1 MLLTETEIKN
11 IIEEEIITILIEEGF
26 LQDLGKKAGKAM
38 LPLAMAA
45 GLSGMAGTAQAS
57 PNLQSTE
64 TPIAQVALSPT
75 SQKISKELKK
85 LGQDVS
91 PDDVNELGRLVDKL
105 DNPDS
110 RLISVLVRAIDSSL
124 KAGKNKDATIANV
137 IAPVQRKLRAA
148 VSGPKMKILN
158 AVAGYGMKPGKE
170 TANEL
175 GDAIVAAVEG
185 GNISKA
191 DGMKIFD
198 LAKDPAGN
206 MDKIQALLGLQN

>member
-1 MLLTETEIKN
+1 MLLTEQEIRN

-57 PNLQSTE
+57 PSLQSTE

-85 LGQDVS
+85 LGQNVS
-91 PDDVNELGRLVDKL
+91 PDDVNELGQLVDKL
-105 DNPDS
+105 DSSDS
-110 RLISVLVRAIDSSL
+110 RLISALAKAIDSSL
-124 KAGKNKDATIANV
+124 KMGKDKDAAIAR
-137 IAPVQRKLRAA
+137 VQKKLNAA
-148 VSGPKMKILN
+148 VNGPKMKILS

-206 MDKIQALLGLQN
+206 LDKIQALLGLQN

>member
-1 MLLTETEIKN
+1 MLLTEREIKN

-85 LGQDVS
+85 LGQNVS

-105 DNPDS
+105 DSSDS
-110 RLISVLVRAIDSSL
+110 RLISALAKAIDSSL
-124 KAGKNKDATIANV
+124 KMGKDKDAAIAR
-137 IAPVQRKLRAA
+137 VQKKLNAA
-148 VSGPKMKILN
+148 VNGPKMKILN
-158 AVAGYGMKPGKE
+158 AVAGLLDGGTE
-170 TANEL
+170 AEANEL
-175 GDAIVAAVEG
+175 GDAIDTAIEG

-191 DGMKIFD
+191 DGMKIYH

-206 MDKIQALLGLQN
+206 LDKIQALLGLQN

>member
-1 MLLTETEIKN
+1 MLLTEREIKN

-85 LGQDVS
+85 LGQNLS

-105 DNPDS
+105 DSSDS
-110 RLISVLVRAIDSSL
+110 RLISALAKAIDSSL
-124 KAGKNKDATIANV
+124 KMGKDKDAAIAR
-137 IAPVQRKLRAA
+137 VQKKLNAA
-148 VSGPKMKILN
+148 VNGPKMKILN
-158 AVAGYGMKPGKE
+158 AVLGYGTKPGRE

-175 GDAIVAAVEG
+175 GDAIVAAVKG

-206 MDKIQALLGLQN
+206 LDKIQVLLGLQN

>member
-1 MLLTETEIKN
+1 MLLTEREIKN

-85 LGQDVS
+85 LGQNVS
-91 PDDVNELGRLVDKL
+91 PDDVNELGQLVDKL
-105 DNPDS
+105 DSSDS
-110 RLISVLVRAIDSSL
+110 RLISALVRAIDSSL
-124 KAGKNKDATIANV
+124 KRGKDKDAAIAR
-137 IAPVQRKLRAA
+137 VQKKLNAA
-148 VSGPKMKILN
+148 VNGPKMKILN
-158 AVAGYGMKPGKE
+158 AVLGYGMKPGRE

-175 GDAIVAAVEG
+175 GDAIVAAVKG

-206 MDKIQALLGLQN
+206 LDKIQALLGLQN

>member
-1 MLLTETEIKN
+1 MLLTEREIKN

-64 TPIAQVALSPT
+64 TPIVQVALSPT

-85 LGQDVS
+85 LGQNVS

-105 DNPDS
+105 DSSDS
-110 RLISVLVRAIDSSL
+110 RLISALARAIDSSL
-124 KAGKNKDATIANV
+124 KMGKDKYAAIARV
-137 IAPVQRKLRAA
+137 KKKLNAA
-148 VSGPKMKILN
+148 VNGPKMKILN
-158 AVAGYGMKPGKE
+158 AVAGLLDGGTE
-170 TANEL
+170 AEANEL
-175 GDAIVAAVEG
+175 GDAIDAAIEG

-191 DGMKIFD
+191 DGMKIYRLA

-206 MDKIQALLGLQN
+206 LNKIQALLGLQN

>member
-1 MLLTETEIKN
+1 MLLTEREIKN

-64 TPIAQVALSPT
+64 TPIVQVALSPT

-85 LGQDVS
+85 LGQNVS
-91 PDDVNELGRLVDKL
+91 PDDVNELGQLVDKL
-105 DNPDS
+105 DSSDS
-110 RLISVLVRAIDSSL
+110 RLISALAKAIDSSL
-124 KAGKNKDATIANV
+124 KMGKDKDAAIAR
-137 IAPVQRKLRAA
+137 VQKKLNAA
-148 VSGPKMKILN
+148 VNGPKMKILN
-158 AVAGYGMKPGKE
+158 AVLGYGTKPGRE

-175 GDAIVAAVEG
+175 GGAIVAAVKG

-206 MDKIQALLGLQN
+206 LDKIQVLLGLQN

>member
-1 MLLTETEIKN
+1 MLLTEREIRN

-85 LGQDVS
+85 LGQNVS
-91 PDDVNELGRLVDKL
+91 SDDVNELGQLVDKL
-105 DNPDS
+105 DSSDS
-110 RLISVLVRAIDSSL
+110 RLISAIARAIDSSL
-124 KAGKNKDATIANV
+124 KMGKDKNAAIARV
-137 IAPVQRKLRAA
+137 KKKLNAA
-148 VSGPKMKILN
+148 VNGPKMKILN
-158 AVAGYGMKPGKE
+158 AVAGLLDGGTE
-170 TANEL
+170 AEANEL
-175 GDAIVAAVEG
+175 GDAIDAAVEG

-191 DGMKIFD
+191 DGMKIYR

-206 MDKIQALLGLQN
+206 LDKIQALLGLQN

>member
-1 MLLTETEIKN
+1 MLLTEQEIRN
-11 IIEEEIITILIEEGF
+11 IIKEEIITVLIEEGF
-26 LQDLGKKAGKAM
+26 LQNLGKKAGKAM

-57 PNLQSTE
+57 PSLQSTE

-85 LGQDVS
+85 LGQNVS
-91 PDDVNELGRLVDKL
+91 PDDVNELGQLVDKL
-105 DNPDS
+105 DSSDS
-110 RLISVLVRAIDSSL
+110 RLISALAKAIDSSL
-124 KAGKNKDATIANV
+124 KMGKDKDAAIAR
-137 IAPVQRKLRAA
+137 VQKKLNAA
-148 VSGPKMKILN
+148 VNGPKMKILS

-198 LAKDPAGN
+198 LAKNPAGN
-206 MDKIQALLGLQN
+206 LDKIQALLGLQN

>member
-1 MLLTETEIKN
+1 MLLTEQEIRN
-11 IIEEEIITILIEEGF
+11 IIEEEIITVLIEEGF
-26 LQDLGKKAGKAM
+26 LQNLGKKAGKAM

-85 LGQDVS
+85 LGQNVS
-91 PDDVNELGRLVDKL
+91 PDDVNELGQLVDKL
-105 DNPDS
+105 DSSDS
-110 RLISVLVRAIDSSL
+110 RLISALVRAIDSSL
-124 KAGKNKDATIANV
+124 KTGKDKDAAIAR
-137 IAPVQRKLRAA
+137 VQKKLNAA
-148 VSGPKMKILN
+148 VNGPKMKILN
-158 AVAGYGMKPGKE
+158 AVLGYGMKPGRE

-175 GDAIVAAVEG
+175 GDAIVAAVKG

-206 MDKIQALLGLQN
+206 LDKIQALLGLQN

>member
-1 MLLTETEIKN
+1 MLLTEREIKN

-64 TPIAQVALSPT
+64 TPIVQVALSPT

-85 LGQDVS
+85 LGQNVS
-91 PDDVNELGRLVDKL
+91 PDDVNELGQLVDKL
-105 DNPDS
+105 DSSDS
-110 RLISVLVRAIDSSL
+110 RLISALARAIDSSL
-124 KAGKNKDATIANV
+124 KMGKDKYAAIARV
-137 IAPVQRKLRAA
+137 KKKLNAA
-148 VSGPKMKILN
+148 VNGPKMKILN
-158 AVAGYGMKPGKE
+158 AVAGLLDGGTE
-170 TANEL
+170 AEANEL
-175 GDAIVAAVEG
+175 GDAIDAAIEG

-191 DGMKIFD
+191 DGMKIYRLA

-206 MDKIQALLGLQN
+206 LNKIQALLGLQN

>member
-1 MLLTETEIKN
+1 MLLTEREIRN

-85 LGQDVS
+85 LGQNVS
-91 PDDVNELGRLVDKL
+91 SDDVNELGQLVDKL
-105 DNPDS
+105 DSSDS
-110 RLISVLVRAIDSSL
+110 RLISAIARAIDSSL
-124 KAGKNKDATIANV
+124 KMGKDKYAAIARV
-137 IAPVQRKLRAA
+137 KKKLNAA
-148 VSGPKMKILN
+148 VNGPKMKILN
-158 AVAGYGMKPGKE
+158 AVAGLLDGGTE
-170 TANEL
+170 AEANEL
-175 GDAIVAAVEG
+175 GDAIDAAVEG

-191 DGMKIFD
+191 DGMKIYR

-206 MDKIQALLGLQN
+206 LDKIQALLGLQN

>member
-1 MLLTETEIKN
+1 MLLTEREIKN

-85 LGQDVS
+85 LGQNLS

-105 DNPDS
+105 DSSDS
-110 RLISVLVRAIDSSL
+110 RLISALAKAIDSSL
-124 KAGKNKDATIANV
+124 KMGKDKDAAIAR
-137 IAPVQRKLRAA
+137 VQKKLNAA
-148 VSGPKMKILN
+148 VNGPKMKILN
-158 AVAGYGMKPGKE
+158 AVLGYGTKPGRE

-175 GDAIVAAVEG
+175 GDAIVAAVKG

-206 MDKIQALLGLQN
+206 LDKIQALLGLQN

>member
-1 MLLTETEIKN
+1 MLLTEREIKN

-64 TPIAQVALSPT
+64 TPIVQVALSPT

-85 LGQDVS
+85 LGQNVS
-91 PDDVNELGRLVDKL
+91 PDDVNELGQLVDKL
-105 DNPDS
+105 DSSDS
-110 RLISVLVRAIDSSL
+110 RLISALAKAIDSSL
-124 KAGKNKDATIANV
+124 KMGKDKDAAIAR
-137 IAPVQRKLRAA
+137 VQKKLNAA
-148 VSGPKMKILN
+148 VNGPKMKILN
-158 AVAGYGMKPGKE
+158 AVLGYGTKPGRE

-175 GDAIVAAVEG
+175 GDAIVAAVKG

-206 MDKIQALLGLQN
+206 LDKIQVLLGLQN